1 MWVSECLTARYQVIY
16 TIITLYI
23 TESSFLCPAHFM
35 RVNVDG
41 TGVLV
46 RAALEARVRRFIYIS
61 TDEVYGDS
69 LDQVRS
75 AATLT

>member
-1 MWVSECLTARYQVIY
+1 MCA
-16 TIITLYI
+16 
-23 TESSFLCPAHFM
+23 ESSFLCPSHFM
-35 RVNVDG
+35 HVNADG

-75 AATLT
+75 AATRSTDQSFCRFFVCP